1 MTFRELEAEVRI
13 IARGLMA
20 HGVKRGDRVSVWA
33 TNVPEWVILQFAL
46 AKIGAILVT
55 VNTALRAQE
64 IEYLLKQSETS
75 TLLTIRGCRGVDY
88 LDELRTIG
96 AIGRSDAERAA
107 LLPNL
112 ARVILIG
119 DDCPD
124 DLVPYEHL
132 RTAALEN
139 TDAVLRDAEAAVGLD
154 EVINMQYTSG

>member
-64 IEYLLKQSETS
+64 IEYLLRQSETS
-75 TLLTIRGCRGVDY
+75 TLITIRGFRGVDY
-88 LDELRTIG
+88 VQELRSVG
-96 AIGRSDAERAA
+96 AIGGNT
-107 LLPNL
+107 LPNL
-112 ARVILIG
+112 ARVIFIG
-119 DDCPD
+119 DDCP
-124 DLVPYEHL
+124 P
-132 RTAALEN
+132 
-139 TDAVLRDAEAAVGLD
+139 GLTPF
-154 EVINMQYTSG
+154 EQ